1 MKWRDENTYGGAEN
15 YDISNVW
22 DPFQYTTKLV
32 QINQVVEQVEEH
44 QAEN

>member
-15 YDISNVW
+15 YDISKVW

-32 QINQVVEQVEEH
+32 QINQVV
-44 QAEN
+44 NKLKSTKLKN